1 MGFLRPPKPPPIPEP
16 TPLPDPPSYEDEER
30 QREILEKRATIRRNR
45 KGRKSTILTT
55 ADGLEDDD
63 SLIVKKKS
71 LGG

>member
-1 MGFLRPPKPPPIPEP
+1 MGFLRPPKPPPIVEP
-16 TPLPDPPSYEDEER
+16 NPLPDPPSYEDEER

-55 ADGLEDDD
+55 ADGLEDND